1 MSYFVVAVLIVLFS
15 ISTLACRPTVN
26 NALSTAVINND
37 VNLVESL
44 LANGAD
50 AKGCLI
56 LESFSLLLKSFKK
69 KVPQGS
75 DLYCKHSIIRP
86 GRLST

>member
-1 MSYFVVAVLIVLFS
+1 MSYFVVLVRTVLFS
-15 ISTLACRPTVN
+15 ISTSACRPTVN
-26 NALSTAVINND
+26 SALSTAVINND

-50 AKGCLI
+50 AKGSLI